1 MLVPEMS
8 TSGLTTNNPF
18 MSSMT
23 QSLLTSSSRPSTF
36 TISPW
41 RIEVSNHVPFKVHFL
56 LPFPVPKEKNR
67 QISTNNYMIAL
78 IWRVL
83 KSEWLLPLPVPT
95 EKIVKEYMYLRWML
109 WFYKLLI
116 INNYLHY
123 RFHFLF
129 RFWWRPP
136 WLNPAKSNWY
146 FEAHLLRPQRLQL
159 NVFHRLHSVNLLP
172 HYQ

>member
-1 MLVPEMS
+1 MHTLKRSFKTAFRIQNKVDTMLVPEMS

-83 KSEWLLPLPVPT
+83 KSECLLPLPVPT
-95 EKIVKEYMYLRWML
+95 EIFCLSQFAIDSATRLDIKKPPEFQTNRQNLEFVKDYM
-109 WFYKLLI
+109 
-116 INNYLHY
+116 
-123 RFHFLF
+123 
-129 RFWWRPP
+129 
-136 WLNPAKSNWY
+136 
-146 FEAHLLRPQRLQL
+146 
-159 NVFHRLHSVNLLP
+159 
-172 HYQ
+172 